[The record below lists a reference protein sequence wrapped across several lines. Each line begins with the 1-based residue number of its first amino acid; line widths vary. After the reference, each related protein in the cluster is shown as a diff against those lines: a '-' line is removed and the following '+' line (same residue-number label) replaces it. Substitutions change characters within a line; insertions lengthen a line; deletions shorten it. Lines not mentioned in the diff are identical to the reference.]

1 MGSSFASV
9 FPRGSVSDNTFLPVE
24 EEKEEEKQMD
34 IERFIKQMK
43 DMTDHEKKVTE
54 NFLKSIYSKNEEEFG
69 KFISNEAKSV
79 NYNQFFRT
87 TIGELL
93 MTSLAF

>member
-9 FPRGSVSDNTFLPVE
+9 FPSGSVCDDAFLPVE
-24 EEKEEEKQMD
+24 EQKEEEKQID

-69 KFISNEAKSV
+69 KFITNESKSI
-79 NYNQFFRT
+79 NYN
-87 TIGELL
+87 
-93 MTSLAF
+93 